1 MRKIHVLSVALVATL
16 AFGAMNAAFASAATL
31 QWLAGGVKITEP
43 LASETVGELE
53 FVDTSTIIGTEVGL
67 LCSGIF
73 DGTVGPGT
81 EDMLAELLNLSKE
94 KIELGVRL
102 ITCTVTKGTCGT
114 ATVAFENLPWLTEL
128 ELMGTEA
135 EPLFL
140 DKILTG
146 GKGEPGFLLHC
157 TSPLSFEEACLGA
170 ASSDLEND
178 PLESDV
184 LGGFIGKELVGKCNS
199 KTTATGFIS
208 TENDG
213 PLLWT
218 LVNKEPLSV
227 SYE

>member
-1 MRKIHVLSVALVATL
+1 MKKIHVVGITVLAVFACSVMVA
-16 AFGAMNAAFASAATL
+16 ASASAATL
-31 QWLAGGVKITEP
+31 QWLAEGVKITEP
-43 LASETVGELE
+43 LASETTGELE
-53 FVDTSTIIGTEVGL
+53 LVNTSTIIGTEVGV

-73 DGTVGPGT
+73 DGTVGPGAEDTIT
-81 EDMLAELLNLSKE
+81 EVLNLSKE

-114 ATVAFENLPWLTEL
+114 ATLAPEDLPWLTEL
-128 ELMGTEA
+128 ELMGTET

-140 DKILTG
+140 DKILNG
-146 GKGEPGFLLHC
+146 GKGEPGYSVHC
-157 TSPLSFEEACLGA
+157 TSPLSFEEICLGA

-184 LGGFIGKELVGKCNS
+184 LGSFIGKELVGKCNG
-199 KTTATGFIS
+199 KTTATAYLS

-213 PLLWT
+213 AGLLT
-218 LVNKEPLSV
+218 LNNKVPLSV